1 MRTSGP
7 ARVLA
12 VLISGAALLAIAA
25 GCSASGS
32 SSTGQTGA
40 STSGASTSGPGTSGT
55 GTSGAS
61 QGTGTSAA
69 DHDTPQA
76 AVSGFSTAELAGNW
90 ARVCSFWMPSQQAA
104 CRSTKLAHV
113 PTGKVT
119 VGNAVISGN
128 LALVGVTGRV
138 CLSKSQ
144 CQGNTNPSAGM
155 PTGSV
160 SFQQAYSTD
169 LNSNAFS
176 PVPCI
181 KVDGKWYLNTT
192 SS

>member
-12 VLISGAALLAIAA
+12 AAALLAIAA

-40 STSGASTSGPGTSGT
+40 GTSGTGTSGT

-61 QGTGTSAA
+61 QGAGASAA
-69 DHDTPQA
+69 GHDTPQA
-76 AVSGFSTAELAGNW
+76 AVSGFSQAELAGNW
-90 ARVCSFWMPSQQAA
+90 AQVCSFWMPSQQAT

-119 VGNAVISGN
+119 VGNAVISGD
-128 LALVGVTGRV
+128 LALVGVTGKV
-138 CLSKSQ
+138 CLSKNQ

-160 SFQQAYSTD
+160 SFQQAYSAD
-169 LNSNAFS
+169 LNGNAFS

-181 KVDGKWYLNTT
+181 RVDGKWYLNTT

>member
-12 VLISGAALLAIAA
+12 VFISGAALLAIAA

-32 SSTGQTGA
+32 SSTGQTGG
-40 STSGASTSGPGTSGT
+40 STSGASTPAAAGQGAGTSVT
-55 GTSGAS
+55 G
-61 QGTGTSAA
+61 
-69 DHDTPQA
+69 HDTPQA
-76 AVSGFSTAELAGNW
+76 AVSGFSAAELAGNW
-90 ARVCSFWMPSQQAA
+90 AQVCTFWTPSQQAA
-104 CRSTKLAHV
+104 CQSTKLAHV
-113 PTGKVT
+113 PTGKIT
-119 VGNAVISGN
+119 VGNAVVSGN
-128 LALVGVTGRV
+128 LALVGVTGKV
-138 CLSKSQ
+138 CLSKTQ

-160 SFQQAYSTD
+160 SFQQAYSAD
-169 LNSNAFS
+169 LSGNAFS

>member
-12 VLISGAALLAIAA
+12 VLISGAALLAITA

-32 SSTGQTGA
+32 SGTGQTGG
-40 STSGASTSGPGTSGT
+40 STSGTGTSGT

-61 QGTGTSAA
+61 QGAGASASG
-69 DHDTPQA
+69 HDTPQA
-76 AVSGFSTAELAGNW
+76 AVSGFSAAELAGNW
-90 ARVCSFWMPSQQAA
+90 TRVCSFWMPSQQAR
-104 CRSTKLAHV
+104 CKTVKLAHV
-113 PTGKVT
+113 PTGKIT
-119 VGNAVISGN
+119 VGDAVISGN
-128 LALVGVTGRV
+128 LALVQVTGKV

-144 CQGNTNPSAGM
+144 CQGNTNPTTGM

-160 SFQQAYSTD
+160 SFQQAYSAD
-169 LNSNAFS
+169 LNGNAFS

-192 SS
+192 AS